1 MSHYPSNSILI
12 QHLIHRIRQSA
23 KEAIP
28 FSAFMESCL
37 YHPEGGYYM
46 SDRPKI
52 GKEGDFYTSSNVGS
66 AMGEMIAVYIQRRAA
81 ERGWAPDMFTI
92 VEWGAGTGRLAGQ
105 INERM
110 RHERY
115 SGYRYAIVEASPYH
129 AQLAKERLDGEACPV
144 SWWTEADFRREAG
157 GRRLFVIAN
166 ELLDAFPI
174 ERIRVSNGQI
184 EQCFV
189 AWEEAEQSFRPVW
202 LPAEPE
208 VLRWLKRYRIELTE
222 GRICDA
228 GIAMSG
234 WLGTM
239 LRDAS
244 DAEFI
249 FIDYG
254 DVTEELTSE
263 HRFDGTLM
271 CYHRHR
277 AHDNPWLH
285 IGEQDM
291 TAMVDFSVCQQVALE
306 AGALIRNYM
315 TQKAFLLEQGLLQEL
330 VDHAQPDPFSPEAR
344 RNRAIRQL
352 LLSDQL
358 SERFHVLLLARGAS
372 A

>member
-12 QHLIHRIRQSA
+12 QYLIDRIRDSA
-23 KEAIP
+23 KAAIP
-28 FSAFMESCL
+28 FSALMESCL

-46 SDRPKI
+46 SSRPKI
-52 GKEGDFYTSSNVGS
+52 GKAGDFYTSSNVGS
-66 AMGEMIAVYIQRRAA
+66 AMGEMIAVYIQRQAA
-81 ERGWAPDMFTI
+81 ERGWAPDTFTI
-92 VEWGAGTGRLAGQ
+92 VEWGAGNGRLAGH
-105 INERM
+105 INERL
-110 RHERY
+110 RRDRCN
-115 SGYRYAIVEASPYH
+115 GCRYAIVEASPYH
-129 AQLAKERLDGEACPV
+129 AQLAKERLSGEDLPV
-144 SWWTEADFRREAG
+144 SWWTEADYRREAG
-157 GRRLFVIAN
+157 GSRLFVLAN
-166 ELLDAFPI
+166 ELLDAFPV
-174 ERIRVSNGQI
+174 ERIRASGGQI

-189 AWEEAEQSFRPVW
+189 VWEEAEQSFLPVW

-208 VLRWLKRYRIELTE
+208 VKRWLNRYRIELPE

-239 LRDAS
+239 LRQAS
-244 DAEFI
+244 EAEFI

-254 DVTEELTSE
+254 DVTEELTAE
-263 HRFDGTLM
+263 HRADGTLL

-277 AHDNPWLH
+277 AHDNPWIH
-285 IGEQDM
+285 IGEQDI
-291 TAMVDFSVCQQVALE
+291 TAMVDFSVCQQAALE

-315 TQKAFLLEQGLLQEL
+315 TQQAFLLEQGLLQEL

-352 LLSDQL
+352 LLSDHL
-358 SERFHVLLLARGAS
+358 SERFRVLLLARDAS

>member
-12 QHLIHRIRQSA
+12 QHLIHRISHSA
-23 KEAIP
+23 RAAIP
-28 FSAFMESCL
+28 FSAFMKSCL

-52 GKEGDFYTSSNVGS
+52 GKKGDFYTSSNVGS
-66 AMGEMIAVYIQRRAA
+66 AMGEMIAVYIQRQAA
-81 ERGWAPDMFTI
+81 ERGWAPDTFTI
-92 VEWGAGTGRLAGQ
+92 VEWGAGNGRLAGH

-110 RHERY
+110 RRDRC

-129 AQLAKERLDGEACPV
+129 AQLVKERLGGEDCPV
-144 SWWTEADFRREAG
+144 SWWKEADYRREAG
-157 GRRLFVIAN
+157 VSRLFVLAN
-166 ELLDAFPI
+166 ELLDAFPV
-174 ERIRVSNGQI
+174 ERIRASNGEI

-189 AWEEAEQSFRPVW
+189 VWEEAEQSFRPVW
-202 LPAEPE
+202 LPADPE
-208 VLRWLKRYRIELTE
+208 VLRWLKRYRIELPE

-228 GIAMSG
+228 GIAMSS

-239 LRDAS
+239 LRHAS
-244 DAEFI
+244 AAEFI

-254 DVTEELTSE
+254 DVTEELTAE
-263 HRFDGTLM
+263 HRVDGTLM

-277 AHDNPWLH
+277 AHDNPWIH

-291 TAMVDFSVCQQVALE
+291 TAMVDFSVCQQAALE
-306 AGALIRNYM
+306 AGAQIRHYM

-358 SERFHVLLLARGAS
+358 SERFRVLLLARDAS